1 MTPGPEGES
10 LLGIATPI
18 SSDVL
23 KAVFQVHGIDA
34 ADGSFGLVGKS
45 VQQPAAFAQIVQ
57 PRTAVHE
64 YIETDQRPVAIPG
77 TPRQCDA
84 RLHLMNRGAV
94 RRSEEHTSEL
104 QSLMRISYAV

>member
-34 ADGSFGLVGKS
+34 ADGSLGLVGKS
-45 VQQPAAFAQIVQ
+45 VQKPAAFAQIVP
-57 PRTAVHE
+57 PRTADHK
-64 YIETDQRPVAIPG
+64 YIETDQSPVAIHG
-77 TPRQCDA
+77 NPRQCDERKSA
-84 RLHLMNRGAV
+84 VKGMGA
-94 RRSEEHTSEL
+94 
-104 QSLMRISYAV
+104 SLRVVLGCGRYRKNHQITK